1 TEEPGR
7 FTGLGEPL
15 AQAEEVL
22 GALCRRGSAGLYARA
37 RAGNQRE
44 FGFVAREI
52 VVVSSGSLGGGSRG
66 GGLLGG
72 ARRRRSRGANGRGR
86 RRCGRLLDVFVRWLP
101 NAGLVERYRLVP
113 SVGIDAGGGRGGG
126 GLAPRGISWEIGRAH
141 V

>member
-1 TEEPGR
+1 
-7 FTGLGEPL
+7 
-15 AQAEEVL
+15 
-22 GALCRRGSAGLYARA
+22 
-37 RAGNQRE
+37 
-44 FGFVAREI
+44 

-126 GLAPRGISWEIGRAH
+126 GLAPRGISWGGFARGGRRHRRCGLDGTLRAAR
-141 V
+141 